1 MGRNE
6 EVIFSL
12 ILLSGMVVLWFC
24 GWIWPII
31 VDKIKDRQKRNLLKT
46 VDKNS
51 DLYLLNKQ
59 FESDCTPEFPEE
71 LNQTICEI
79 VGQESYRP
87 SSFIQ
92 RHIIKFNIND
102 KKNRKGHTLNSRS
115 VNVGIVLSYLE
126 DKPEYRYL
134 EIFVKENLGA
144 PFWDGRKMHEDYPR
158 CHTVYYSHIE
168 DFKNVW
174 ERIMDCLYGI
184 KKHELKNFN

>member
-1 MGRNE
+1 MSRNE
-6 EVIFSL
+6 EIIFSL
-12 ILLSGMVVLWFC
+12 ILISCIAILFFC

-31 VDKIKDRQKRNLLKT
+31 VEKIKEIKKRNFLKT
-46 VDKNS
+46 VDENS

-59 FESDCTPEFPEE
+59 FDSDCTPEFPED

-87 SSFIQ
+87 CSVIQ

-102 KKNRKGHTLNSRS
+102 KKSRNGHTLNSRS
-115 VNVGIVLSYLE
+115 VNVGIVLSYLKE
-126 DKPEYRYL
+126 KPEFRYL

-158 CHTVYYSHIE
+158 CHTIYYSHIE

-174 ERIMDCLYGI
+174 DNIMDCLYGI
-184 KKHELKNFN
+184 KKHDLKNFD